1 MKIFFHIVVAGFFA
15 GSALAA
21 QPLLNPA
28 ELQVLIKA
36 PNVRVVDIREAKLF
50 SEQHVPSAVSAPYAQ
65 WRGANSN
72 PGDLPD
78 AAKLTEL
85 VQSLGV
91 TPATHVVVV
100 AAGTDPADFGSA
112 ARVYWTLK
120 VLGLKELSILN
131 GGARAWST
139 ASLPTDAAVTK
150 PARSS
155 FVPKWDTA
163 MLVNRTDLVQQVAA
177 GKVNLVDAREM
188 EFFEGDTRHP
198 AAKVA
203 GTIKGAVNLEHSA
216 WFPSGT
222 SVFATPA
229 QAQKVLANSAPLVAQ
244 KETVTFCNTGHLS
257 ATNWFALSEVLGQK
271 SVKMY
276 AGSMVDWTQDVAKL
290 PMDNVPSR
298 AKQLMMDARMALNR

>member
-1 MKIFFHIVVAGFFA
+1 MKTIFHLIFA
-15 GSALAA
+15 GSLVSGAFAA
-21 QPLLNPA
+21 QPLVSPA
-28 ELQVLIKA
+28 DLQALVKS
-36 PNVRVVDIREAKLF
+36 PNVRVVDIREPKLF
-50 SEQHVPSAVSAPYAQ
+50 AELHIPSAVSAPYGQ
-65 WRGANSN
+65 WRGGNTN
-72 PGDLPD
+72 PGELPD

-91 TPATHVVVV
+91 TPTTHVVVV

-131 GGARAWST
+131 GGTRAWT
-139 ASLPTDAAVTK
+139 QASLPTETATSK

-163 MLVNRTDLVQQVAA
+163 MLVNRAELAQQVSA

-188 EFFEGDTRHP
+188 EYFEGDTRHP

-229 QAQKVLANSAPLVAQ
+229 QAQKVLANSAPLSAQ
-244 KETVTFCNTGHLS
+244 KDTVTFCNTGHLS